1 MLENC
6 CVPFRKWEQRRKRKD
21 GGIIIIDRIYFS
33 QRVSEK
39 LGEKAKKRNW
49 ESKGKKEV
57 SYFREIHRWLD

>member
-1 MLENC
+1 MGAKGE
-6 CVPFRKWEQRRKRKD
+6 KKRWRYYYYQQNLLLKKMD
-21 GGIIIIDRIYFS
+21 S

-57 SYFREIHRWLD
+57 SYFREIHRR

>member
-1 MLENC
+1 MGAKGEKK
-6 CVPFRKWEQRRKRKD
+6 RWRYYYYEQNLLLKKMD
-21 GGIIIIDRIYFS
+21 S

-57 SYFREIHRWLD
+57 SYFREIHRW

>member
-1 MLENC
+1 MGAKGE
-6 CVPFRKWEQRRKRKD
+6 KKRWRYYYYRQNLLLKKMD
-21 GGIIIIDRIYFS
+21 S

-57 SYFREIHRWLD
+57 SYFREIHRW